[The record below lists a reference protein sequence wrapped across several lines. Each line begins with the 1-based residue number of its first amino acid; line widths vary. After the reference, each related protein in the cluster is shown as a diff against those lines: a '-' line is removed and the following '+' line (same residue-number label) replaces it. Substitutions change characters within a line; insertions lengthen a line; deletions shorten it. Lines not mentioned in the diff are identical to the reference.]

1 MRRESAYDCASF
13 YCDKGRRM
21 VGGGQ
26 EQKMTAP
33 VFWHDRI
40 SAGQWKEGDSWI

>member
-1 MRRESAYDCASF
+1 MIVPAFTVIKAEGWSA
-13 YCDKGRRM
+13 
-21 VGGGQ
+21 GGQ
-26 EQKMTAP
+26 EQKMTAS